1 MAHTRKNSSLETKKA
16 FVAKNRRSNYRASL
30 RLEGI
35 ETPSSSPMEPESKAA
50 IIARY
55 QVPKK

>member
-1 MAHTRKNSSLETKKA
+1 MAHTRKNSSLEAKKA
-16 FVAKNRRSNYRASL
+16 FVVRSRRSNYRASL

-35 ETPSSSPMEPESKAA
+35 ETPSSSPKNSEPKAA
-50 IIARY
+50 IIAQY